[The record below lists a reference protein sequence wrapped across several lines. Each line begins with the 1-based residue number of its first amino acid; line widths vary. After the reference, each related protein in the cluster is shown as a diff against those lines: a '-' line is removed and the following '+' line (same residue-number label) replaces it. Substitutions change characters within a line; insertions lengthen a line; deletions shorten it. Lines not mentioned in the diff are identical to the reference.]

1 MTDKHPKRPR
11 EPVAQSAKP
20 HLMFM
25 LRMGSS
31 MQALDG
37 KTS

>member
-11 EPVAQSAKP
+11 EPVARSAKP
-20 HLMFM
+20 HMFM